1 MLRRSST
8 LCGSDAKLSVLV
20 VDDDPGILETM
31 ADILVEKKFLVTI
44 ASDGFKAIELV
55 REKHFDAIIMDVRMP
70 GIDGVETFKKMKKI
84 KRVPKT
90 IFMTAYAL
98 EDMIQEAKAEGA
110 IAVLIKPIDIEALD
124 TLLKNRLYSGDGN
137 GTGTLC

>member
-1 MLRRSST
+1 MLWRSST
-8 LCGSDAKLSVLV
+8 LCGSDAKLSILV

-31 ADILVEKKFLVTI
+31 ADILVEKDFTVTM

-55 REKHFDAIIMDVRMP
+55 KEKHFDAIIMDVRMP

-98 EDMIQEAKAEGA
+98 EDMIKEAKAEGA
-110 IAVLIKPIDIEALD
+110 MAVLIKPIDIEALD
-124 TLLKNRLYSGDGN
+124 SMLKSNSDSGHTIGA
-137 GTGTLC
+137 GTFC